1 MLLLSLSCGVGVF
14 DLDICP
20 VGDICDYITRR
31 VLDPKCG
38 DPAAALWNLRK
49 SKHSKWVS
57 CADMPEIWTICQW
70 FKSQYPTQNP
80 KPFTNQWAS
89 ISVCPG
95 HLKPVWQ
102 RHVLTQPLKSSLAHY
117 AYDRWHVQTH
127 WAANTWPSTPQNKN
141 IHIDIYPSICM
152 CPTLNSESG
161 KRKATGSVASPMMCK
176 AI

>member
-1 MLLLSLSCGVGVF
+1 MSGWWHLRLYNPSC
-14 DLDICP
+14 P
-20 VGDICDYITRR
+20 WPKMWRSRR
-31 VLDPKCG
+31 RTLKSVKI
-38 DPAAALWNLRK
+38 AALKMGQLCRYARNMN
-49 SKHSKWVS
+49 H
-57 CADMPEIWTICQW
+57 IQW

-80 KPFTNQWAS
+80 KPFTNQCAS

-141 IHIDIYPSICM
+141 IHTYVHISVYMYVPNSRASLRVMKPQTRQTINLIYLIP
-152 CPTLNSESG
+152 PRWL
-161 KRKATGSVASPMMCK
+161 
-176 AI
+176 